1 MSNPQESVTESVPIG
16 DDEKDLSNE
25 PELETE
31 ESDDETYQEVS
42 LVFCFILLRLQ
53 LNHIN

>member
-1 MSNPQESVTESVPIG
+1 MSHPQESVTESVPIG

-42 LVFCFILLRLQ
+42 LVFCFILLR
-53 LNHIN
+53 